1 MHVLKQRNSFRLNS
15 AEATLQSE
23 VKRIESQMETLR
35 QEAKQLLVT
44 GQKQA
49 VSACA
54 LYHQLFN
61 T

>member
-1 MHVLKQRNSFRLNS
+1 MYLFKHPNSFRLNL

-49 VSACA
+49 VSAFA

-61 T
+61 P

>member
-15 AEATLQSE
+15 AEATLRSE

-54 LYHQLFN
+54 LYHHFF
-61 T
+61 